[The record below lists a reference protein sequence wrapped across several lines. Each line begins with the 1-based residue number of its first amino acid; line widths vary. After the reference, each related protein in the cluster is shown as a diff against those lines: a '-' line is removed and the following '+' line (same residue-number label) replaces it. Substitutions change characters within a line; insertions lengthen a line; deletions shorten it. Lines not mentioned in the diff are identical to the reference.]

1 MSEILRLQS
10 VSRNFSGL
18 KALRDV
24 SLGIGKGEVLG
35 LIGPNGAG
43 KTTLVNVV
51 TGVTPASSGTVTFM
65 GRDITRVKTYQS
77 ARLGLSRT
85 FQVVQPFAEFSAL
98 DNVAAAA
105 LFSQPGESIK
115 SARQEARAHLAF
127 VGLEAQSDQPAATL
141 TLAMRKRLELAKA
154 LAMKPKLLF
163 LDEVN
168 AGLNSAE
175 VERATRLIHQLAEN
189 GITIVMIEHLMKV
202 VLNVCTRIVVLH
214 NGQLIADG
222 APRDV
227 IKNPAVVEAYLG
239 QQVCA
244 KGWRSWLIH
253 PLSSCKAC
261 ARAMARFRCCG
272 ASILPYEAGRSLH

>member
-1 MSEILRLQS
+1 MSELLRLTG
-10 VSRNFSGL
+10 VSRRFSGL
-18 KALRDV
+18 QALRDV
-24 SLGIGKGEVLG
+24 NLSVARGEVLG

-43 KTTLVNVV
+43 KTTLVN
-51 TGVTPASSGTVTFM
+51 TICGVTPANTGSVVFDGK
-65 GRDITRVKTYQS
+65 DITRIKTYQA

-85 FQVVQPFAEFSAL
+85 FQIVQPFAEFSAL

-105 LFSQPGESIK
+105 LFSQPGASLK
-115 SARQEARAHLAF
+115 SAREAARDHLAF
-127 VGLEAQSDQPAATL
+127 VGLEAQAEQSAATL

-175 VERATRLIHQLAEN
+175 VERATKLIHQLAAG

-214 NGQLIADG
+214 NGHPIADG
-222 APRDV
+222 PPREV
-227 IKNPAVVEAYLG
+227 ISNPAVVEAYLG
-239 QQVCA
+239 QQYA
-244 KGWRSWLIH
+244 QRT
-253 PLSSCKAC
+253 
-261 ARAMARFRCCG
+261 ARHG
-272 ASILPYEAGRSLH
+272 

>member
-1 MSEILRLQS
+1 MSEILHLQS
-10 VSRNFSGL
+10 VSRRFGGL
-18 KALRDV
+18 QALRDV
-24 SLGIGKGEVLG
+24 SLTVNKGEVVG

-51 TGVTPASSGTVTFM
+51 TGVTPATAGTVKFD
-65 GRDITRVKTYQS
+65 GEDITRVKTYRS

-85 FQVVQPFAEFSAL
+85 FQIVQPFAQFNAL

-105 LFSQPGESIK
+105 LFSRPGESLK
-115 SARQEARAHLAF
+115 AAREEARRHLAF
-127 VGLEAQSDQPAATL
+127 VGLEAQSGQQAATL

-154 LAMKPKLLF
+154 LAMRPKLLF

-175 VERATRLIHQLAEN
+175 VERATALIHQLAAD

-202 VLNVCTRIVVLH
+202 VLNVCSRIVVLH

-222 APRDV
+222 QPRDV
-227 IKNPAVVEAYLG
+227 MTNPAVIEAYLG
-239 QQVCA
+239 QQYA
-244 KGWRSWLIH
+244 QRI
-253 PLSSCKAC
+253 
-261 ARAMARFRCCG
+261 G
-272 ASILPYEAGRSLH
+272 AHG

>member
-10 VSRNFSGL
+10 VSRHFSGL
-18 KALRDV
+18 KALSDV
-24 SLGIGKGEVLG
+24 SLGINKGEVLG

-51 TGVTPASSGTVTFM
+51 TGVTPASSGTVTFA
-65 GRDITRVKTYQS
+65 GQDITRVKTYQS

-85 FQVVQPFAEFSAL
+85 FQIVQPFAELSAL

-105 LFSQPGESIK
+105 LFSQPGESLK
-115 SARQEARAHLAF
+115 SARESAREQLAF
-127 VGLEAQSDQPAATL
+127 VGLEAQSEQPAATL

-175 VERATRLIHQLAEN
+175 VERATRLIHELAAS

-214 NGQLIADG
+214 NGRLIADG
-222 APRDV
+222 MPRDV

-239 QQVCA
+239 QQYA
-244 KGWRSWLIH
+244 Q
-253 PLSSCKAC
+253 
-261 ARAMARFRCCG
+261 RA
-272 ASILPYEAGRSLH
+272 ASHG

>member
-18 KALRDV
+18 KALSDV
-24 SLGIGKGEVLG
+24 SLGINKGEVLG

-51 TGVTPASSGTVTFM
+51 TGVTPASSGTVTFA
-65 GRDITRVKTYQS
+65 GQDITRVKTYQS

-85 FQVVQPFAEFSAL
+85 FQIVQPFAELSAL

-105 LFSQPGESIK
+105 LFSQPNESLK
-115 SARQEARAHLAF
+115 SAREAARERLAF
-127 VGLEAQSDQPAATL
+127 VGLDAQSDQPAATL

-175 VERATRLIHQLAEN
+175 VERATRLIHELAAS

-214 NGQLIADG
+214 NGRLIADG
-222 APRDV
+222 QPRDV

-239 QQVCA
+239 QQYA
-244 KGWRSWLIH
+244 Q
-253 PLSSCKAC
+253 
-261 ARAMARFRCCG
+261 RAAAHG
-272 ASILPYEAGRSLH
+272 

>member
-1 MSEILRLQS
+1 MSEILRLDA
-10 VSRNFSGL
+10 VSRRFSGL
-18 KALRDV
+18 QALRDV
-24 SLGIGKGEVLG
+24 SLRINKGEVLG

-43 KTTLVNVV
+43 KTTLVNTVC
-51 TGVTPASSGTVTFM
+51 GVTPANSGKVTFD
-65 GRDITRVKTYQS
+65 GRDITRIKTFQA

-85 FQVVQPFAEFSAL
+85 FQIVQPFAEFTAL

-105 LFSQPGESIK
+105 LFSQPGESLK
-115 SARQEARAHLAF
+115 SAREEARGHLAF
-127 VGLEAQSDQPAATL
+127 VGLEAQANQSAATL

-175 VERATRLIHQLAEN
+175 VERATKLIHQLAAD

-214 NGQLIADG
+214 NGELIADG
-222 APRDV
+222 EPRDV
-227 IKNPAVVEAYLG
+227 IKNPAVVDAYLG
-239 QQVCA
+239 QQYA
-244 KGWRSWLIH
+244 QRNAANG
-253 PLSSCKAC
+253 
-261 ARAMARFRCCG
+261 
-272 ASILPYEAGRSLH
+272 

>member
-10 VSRNFSGL
+10 VSRRFGGL
-18 KALRDV
+18 QALRDV
-24 SLGIGKGEVLG
+24 SLTVNKGEVIG

-51 TGVTPASSGTVTFM
+51 TGVTPATAGNVTFD
-65 GRDITRVKTYQS
+65 GQDITRVKTYRS

-85 FQVVQPFAEFSAL
+85 FQIVQPFAEFSAL

-105 LFSQPGESIK
+105 LFSQPGESLK
-115 SARQEARAHLAF
+115 AAREEARRHLAF
-127 VGLEAQSDQPAATL
+127 VGLEAQSGQQAATL

-154 LAMKPKLLF
+154 LAMRPKLLF

-175 VERATRLIHQLAEN
+175 VERATELIHQLAAD

-202 VLNVCTRIVVLH
+202 VLNVCSRIVVLH

-222 APRDV
+222 QPRDV
-227 IKNPAVVEAYLG
+227 MTNPAVIEAYLG
-239 QQVCA
+239 QQYAQRV
-244 KGWRSWLIH
+244 
-253 PLSSCKAC
+253 
-261 ARAMARFRCCG
+261 G
-272 ASILPYEAGRSLH
+272 AHG

>member
-1 MSEILRLQS
+1 MSEILRLTN
-10 VSRNFSGL
+10 VSRHFSGL
-18 KALRDV
+18 QALRSV
-24 SLGIGKGEVLG
+24 TLGVDKGEVLG

-43 KTTLVNVV
+43 KTTLVN
-51 TGVTPASSGTVTFM
+51 TICGVTPANSGTIMFDGT
-65 GRDITRVKTYQS
+65 DITGIKTYRA

-85 FQVVQPFAEFSAL
+85 FQIVQPFAEFTAL

-105 LFSQPGESIK
+105 LFSQSGESLK
-115 SARQEARAHLAF
+115 SAREEARAHLAF
-127 VGLEAQSDQPAATL
+127 VGLEAQAAQSAATL

-175 VERATRLIHQLAEN
+175 VARAISLIHELAAR

-202 VLNVCTRIVVLH
+202 VLNVCTRIAVLH
-214 NGQLIADG
+214 NGELIADS

-227 IKNPAVVEAYLG
+227 MQNPAVVEAYLG
-239 QQVCA
+239 QQYA
-244 KGWRSWLIH
+244 KRN
-253 PLSSCKAC
+253 
-261 ARAMARFRCCG
+261 
-272 ASILPYEAGRSLH
+272 AGK

>member
-1 MSEILRLQS
+1 MSEILRLEA
-10 VSRNFSGL
+10 VSKRFSGL
-18 KALRDV
+18 QALREV
-24 SLGIGKGEVLG
+24 TLGINTGEVLG

-43 KTTLVNVV
+43 KTTLVN
-51 TGVTPASSGTVTFM
+51 TICGVTPASSGKVTFM
-65 GRDITRVKTYQS
+65 GQDITRIKTYQA

-85 FQVVQPFAEFSAL
+85 FQIVQPFAEFSAL

-105 LFSQPGESIK
+105 LFSQPGESLK
-115 SARQEARAHLAF
+115 SAREEARAHLEF
-127 VGLEAQSDQPAATL
+127 VGLNAQAGQSAATL

-175 VERATRLIHQLAEN
+175 VERATALIHQLAAG

-202 VLNVCTRIVVLH
+202 VLNVCTRIAVLH

-222 APRDV
+222 QPRDV
-227 IKNPAVVEAYLG
+227 IKNPAVVDAYLG
-239 QQVCA
+239 QQYA
-244 KGWRSWLIH
+244 KRNAVSG
-253 PLSSCKAC
+253 
-261 ARAMARFRCCG
+261 
-272 ASILPYEAGRSLH
+272 

>member
-1 MSEILRLQS
+1 MSEILQLQS
-10 VSRNFSGL
+10 VSRRFGGL
-18 KALRDV
+18 QALRDV
-24 SLGIGKGEVLG
+24 SLTVNKGEVIG

-51 TGVTPASSGTVTFM
+51 TGVTPATAGTVKFDAQ
-65 GRDITRVKTYQS
+65 DITRVKTYRS

-85 FQVVQPFAEFSAL
+85 FQIVQPFAQFSAL

-105 LFSQPGESIK
+105 LFSQPGESLK
-115 SARQEARAHLAF
+115 AAREEARRHLAF
-127 VGLEAQSDQPAATL
+127 VGLEAQSGQQAATL

-154 LAMKPKLLF
+154 LAMRPKLLF

-175 VERATRLIHQLAEN
+175 VERATALIHQLAAD

-202 VLNVCTRIVVLH
+202 VLNVCSRIVVLH

-222 APRDV
+222 QPRDV
-227 IKNPAVVEAYLG
+227 MTNPAVIEAYLG
-239 QQVCA
+239 QQYA
-244 KGWRSWLIH
+244 QRIGTH
-253 PLSSCKAC
+253 
-261 ARAMARFRCCG
+261 G
-272 ASILPYEAGRSLH
+272 

>member
-65 GRDITRVKTYQS
+65 GQDITRVKTYQS

-127 VGLEAQSDQPAATL
+127 VGLESQSDQPAATL

-239 QQVCA
+239 QQYA
-244 KGWRSWLIH
+244 Q
-253 PLSSCKAC
+253 
-261 ARAMARFRCCG
+261 RAG
-272 ASILPYEAGRSLH
+272 AHG

>member
-1 MSEILRLQS
+1 VSEILRLQS

-24 SLGIGKGEVLG
+24 SLGISKGEVLG

-65 GRDITRVKTYQS
+65 GQDITRVKTYQS

-115 SARQEARAHLAF
+115 SAREEARAHLAF

-239 QQVCA
+239 QQYA
-244 KGWRSWLIH
+244 Q
-253 PLSSCKAC
+253 
-261 ARAMARFRCCG
+261 RADAHG
-272 ASILPYEAGRSLH
+272 

>member
-1 MSEILRLQS
+1 MSEILRLDN
-10 VSRNFSGL
+10 VSRRFSGL
-18 KALRDV
+18 QALREV
-24 SLGIGKGEVLG
+24 TLGINKGEVLG

-43 KTTLVNVV
+43 KTTMVNTVC
-51 TGVTPASSGTVTFM
+51 GVTPANAGKVIFD
-65 GRDITRVKTYQS
+65 GQDITRIKTFQA

-85 FQVVQPFAEFSAL
+85 FQIVQPFAEFTAL

-115 SARQEARAHLAF
+115 TAREEARAHLAF
-127 VGLEAQSDQPAATL
+127 VGLEAQANQPAATL

-175 VERATRLIHQLAEN
+175 VERATKLIHQLAAD

-202 VLNVCTRIVVLH
+202 VLNVCTRIIVLH

-222 APRDV
+222 APREV
-227 IKNPAVVEAYLG
+227 IKNPAVVDAYLG
-239 QQVCA
+239 QQYA
-244 KGWRSWLIH
+244 QRNAANG
-253 PLSSCKAC
+253 
-261 ARAMARFRCCG
+261 
-272 ASILPYEAGRSLH
+272 

>member
-1 MSEILRLQS
+1 VSEILHLQS

-24 SLGIGKGEVLG
+24 SLGLSRGEVLG

-51 TGVTPASSGTVTFM
+51 TGVTPASSGTVTFL
-65 GRDITRVKTYQS
+65 GQDITRVKTFRS
-77 ARLGLSRT
+77 ARLGLART

-105 LFSQPGESIK
+105 LFSQSGESIK
-115 SARQEARAHLAF
+115 SAREEARAHLAF
-127 VGLEAQSDQPAATL
+127 VGLEAQSGKPAATL

-175 VERATRLIHQLAEN
+175 VERATRLIHQLAES

-222 APRDV
+222 TPRDV

-239 QQVCA
+239 QQYA
-244 KGWRSWLIH
+244 Q
-253 PLSSCKAC
+253 
-261 ARAMARFRCCG
+261 RAG
-272 ASILPYEAGRSLH
+272 ADG

>member
-1 MSEILRLQS
+1 MSEILKLQS

-18 KALRDV
+18 KALSDV
-24 SLGIGKGEVLG
+24 TLSVNRGEVLG

-43 KTTLVNVV
+43 KTTLVNTV

-65 GRDITRVKTYQS
+65 GQDITRVKTYQS

-115 SARQEARAHLAF
+115 SAREEARAHLAF
-127 VGLEAQSDQPAATL
+127 VGLETQSDQAAATL

-175 VERATRLIHQLAEN
+175 VERATRLIHQLAES

-227 IKNPAVVEAYLG
+227 IKNPAVIEAYLG
-239 QQVCA
+239 QQYA
-244 KGWRSWLIH
+244 Q
-253 PLSSCKAC
+253 
-261 ARAMARFRCCG
+261 RASAHG
-272 ASILPYEAGRSLH
+272 

>member
-1 MSEILRLQS
+1 VSEILKLQS

-24 SLGIGKGEVLG
+24 SLGINRGEVLG

-65 GRDITRVKTYQS
+65 GQDITRVKTYQS
-77 ARLGLSRT
+77 ARKGLSRT

-115 SARQEARAHLAF
+115 SAREESRAHLAF

-175 VERATRLIHQLAEN
+175 VERATRLIHQLAES

-239 QQVCA
+239 QQYA
-244 KGWRSWLIH
+244 Q
-253 PLSSCKAC
+253 
-261 ARAMARFRCCG
+261 RAG
-272 ASILPYEAGRSLH
+272 AHG

>member
-1 MSEILRLQS
+1 MSEILKLQS

-24 SLGIGKGEVLG
+24 SLSVSKGEVLG

-65 GRDITRVKTYQS
+65 GQDITRVKTYQS

-85 FQVVQPFAEFSAL
+85 FQIVQPFAEFSAL

-105 LFSQPGESIK
+105 LFSQPGESIR
-115 SARQEARAHLAF
+115 SAREEARQHLAF
-127 VGLEAQSDQPAATL
+127 VGLEAQSDQSAATL

-175 VERATRLIHQLAEN
+175 VERATKLIHQLAEN

-239 QQVCA
+239 QQYA
-244 KGWRSWLIH
+244 Q
-253 PLSSCKAC
+253 
-261 ARAMARFRCCG
+261 RAG
-272 ASILPYEAGRSLH
+272 HG

>member
-1 MSEILRLQS
+1 MSEILRLTN
-10 VSRNFSGL
+10 VSRHFSGL
-18 KALRDV
+18 QALRGV
-24 SLGIGKGEVLG
+24 TLGIARGEVLG

-43 KTTLVNVV
+43 KTTLVN
-51 TGVTPASSGTVTFM
+51 TICGVTPANSGTITFD
-65 GRDITRVKTYQS
+65 GTDITRIKTYRA

-85 FQVVQPFAEFSAL
+85 FQIVQPFAEFSAL

-105 LFSQPGESIK
+105 LFSQAGESLK
-115 SARQEARAHLAF
+115 SAREEARAHLAF
-127 VGLEAQSDQPAATL
+127 VGLEAQAAQSAATL

-175 VERATRLIHQLAEN
+175 VERATKLIHELTAG

-202 VLNVCTRIVVLH
+202 VLNVCTRIAVLH
-214 NGQLIADG
+214 NGELIADG

-227 IKNPAVVEAYLG
+227 IQNPAVVEAYLG
-239 QQVCA
+239 QQYA
-244 KGWRSWLIH
+244 QRNS
-253 PLSSCKAC
+253 
-261 ARAMARFRCCG
+261 ARG
-272 ASILPYEAGRSLH
+272 

>member
-1 MSEILRLQS
+1 MSEILRLHD
-10 VSRNFSGL
+10 VSRHFSGL
-18 KALRDV
+18 QALRDV
-24 SLGIGKGEVLG
+24 TLSVARGEVLG

-43 KTTLVNVV
+43 KTTLVN
-51 TGVTPASSGTVTFM
+51 TICGVTPANSGTITFD
-65 GRDITRVKTYQS
+65 GTDITRIKTYQA

-85 FQVVQPFAEFSAL
+85 FQIVQPFAEFSTL

-105 LFSQPGESIK
+105 LFSQPGESLR
-115 SARQEARAHLAF
+115 SARETARAHLAF
-127 VGLEAQSDQPAATL
+127 VGLEKQALQPAATL

-175 VERATRLIHQLAEN
+175 VERATKLIHELAAG

-202 VLNVCTRIVVLH
+202 VLNVCTRIAVLH

-222 APRDV
+222 APREV
-227 IKNPAVVEAYLG
+227 IRNPAVVEAYLG
-239 QQVCA
+239 QQYA
-244 KGWRSWLIH
+244 QRN
-253 PLSSCKAC
+253 
-261 ARAMARFRCCG
+261 
-272 ASILPYEAGRSLH
+272 AGRG

>member
-1 MSEILRLQS
+1 MSEILKLRA

-18 KALRDV
+18 KALSDV
-24 SLGIGKGEVLG
+24 SLSVSKGEVLG

-51 TGVTPASSGTVTFM
+51 TGVTPANSGSVTYM
-65 GRDITRVKTYQS
+65 GQDITRLKTYQS

-85 FQVVQPFAEFSAL
+85 FQIVQPFAEFSAL

-115 SARQEARAHLAF
+115 SAREEARAHLAF

-175 VERATRLIHQLAEN
+175 VERATKLIHQLAES

-202 VLNVCTRIVVLH
+202 VLNVCTRIIVLH

-239 QQVCA
+239 QQYAQRV
-244 KGWRSWLIH
+244 GGH
-253 PLSSCKAC
+253 
-261 ARAMARFRCCG
+261 G
-272 ASILPYEAGRSLH
+272 

>member
-1 MSEILRLQS
+1 MSEILKLRA

-18 KALRDV
+18 KALSDV
-24 SLGIGKGEVLG
+24 SLSVSKGEVLG

-51 TGVTPASSGTVTFM
+51 TGVTPANSGSVTYM
-65 GRDITRVKTYQS
+65 GQDITRLKTYQS

-85 FQVVQPFAEFSAL
+85 FQIVQPFAEFSAL
-98 DNVAAAA
+98 DNVAAEA

-115 SARQEARAHLAF
+115 SAREEARAHLAF

-175 VERATRLIHQLAEN
+175 VERATKLIHQLAES

-202 VLNVCTRIVVLH
+202 VLNVCTRIIVLH

-239 QQVCA
+239 QQYAQRV
-244 KGWRSWLIH
+244 GGH
-253 PLSSCKAC
+253 
-261 ARAMARFRCCG
+261 G
-272 ASILPYEAGRSLH
+272 

>member
-1 MSEILRLQS
+1 MSDILRLQS
-10 VSRNFSGL
+10 VSRNFTGL

-65 GRDITRVKTYQS
+65 GQDITRVKTYQS

-105 LFSQPGESIK
+105 LFSQPGESIR

-239 QQVCA
+239 QKYAQ
-244 KGWRSWLIH
+244 
-253 PLSSCKAC
+253 
-261 ARAMARFRCCG
+261 RAG
-272 ASILPYEAGRSLH
+272 AHG